1 MAAASPRRATAPMP
15 AVTPDHTFCYV
26 ESDVPAGMT
35 LSSWRGE
42 KVRAEARG
50 RRSGLLR
57 RRGR

>member
-1 MAAASPRRATAPMP
+1 MP
-15 AVTPDHTFCYV
+15 AATPDHTFCYV

-42 KVRAEARG
+42 KVRAEARS